1 MKLTGNQHRLLA
13 IAYAGRG
20 KPVPL
25 PLGFAGQHNP
35 RAVASALRWLIK
47 RGLVAEVVCE
57 IGERFRVRSVCMQIT
72 EAGAELSEM

>member
-1 MKLTGNQHRLLA
+1 MKLTDNQHRLLE

-25 PLGFAGQHNP
+25 PLGFAGRHNP

-57 IGERFRVRSVCMQIT
+57 IGERFRVQSVCVQIT
-72 EAGAELSEM
+72 EAGIRLSEM